1 MTTILLPIALLL
13 LFVAIV
19 LLAFSL
25 LPGGRGTAV
34 RGMAFRQAELERLP
48 RLPTDDLSASRWALA
63 AREADPVGH
72 VSRARDDAAAA
83 GGHRRS
89 H

>member
-13 LFVAIV
+13 LFVSIV

-48 RLPTDDLSASRWALA
+48 GYLRLLVSAARRSLA
-63 AREADPVGH
+63 AREADPVG
-72 VSRARDDAAAA
+72 RRIARTR
-83 GGHRRS
+83 RRS
-89 H
+89 CSERASPKR